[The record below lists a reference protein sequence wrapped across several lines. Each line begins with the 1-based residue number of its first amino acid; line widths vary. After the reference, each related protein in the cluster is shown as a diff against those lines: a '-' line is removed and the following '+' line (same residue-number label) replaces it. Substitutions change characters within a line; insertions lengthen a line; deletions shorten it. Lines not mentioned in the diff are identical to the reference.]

1 MIKCSFLLFISLYAF
16 IIKLLICLINKKTKM
31 FKEGDIVWAKIDGYP
46 WWPSYVEKKLPEDKY
61 TVLFLGEKSFQ
72 TVKKDKIKDWSEN
85 YRACVDKVRNVKKTQ
100 KFFVSVELGINLKAG
115 VISYEQHNEFLSNC
129 LKKRNEYSIEGVK
142 QFCEVCKLNKNLKKD
157 IKKTIDT
164 FPRAQLCNKNKISET
179 ISRDVLSKEVI
190 NKSKIINKGNAPT
203 PKKPN
208 SPSTP
213 IKIVKPSINKVKT
226 AIPLS
231 QIRHLNFSNDLLQI
245 CLAQSTIEKN
255 MSYIYSQLEKLNGI
269 KDKCGH
275 LNFNSKEGN
284 IELKKEVLLYL
295 EFICSVYQI
304 PFEVNASLKQL
315 LSDMKKIDSINP

>member
-1 MIKCSFLLFISLYAF
+1 
-16 IIKLLICLINKKTKM
+16 M
-31 FKEGDIVWAKIDGYP
+31 FKVGDIVWAKIDGYP
-46 WWPSYVEKKLPEDKY
+46 WWPSYVEKKLPEEKY

-72 TVKKDKIKDWSEN
+72 TVKKDKIKDWSDN
-85 YRACVDKVRNVKKTQ
+85 YKACVDKVRNVKKTQ
-100 KFFVSVELGINLKAG
+100 KFFVSVELGLNLKAG

-129 LKKRNEYSIEGVK
+129 LKKKNEYSIEGVK

-157 IKKTIDT
+157 IKTNTGT
-164 FPRAQLCNKNKISET
+164 FPKSQLSNKNKSTDT
-179 ISRDVLSKEVI
+179 ISGDLLSKEVI
-190 NKSKIINKGNAPT
+190 NKSKSINKGNAST
-203 PKKPN
+203 PKKIN
-208 SPSTP
+208 YPSIP
-213 IKIVKPSINKVKT
+213 IKEVKPSSNKVKT
-226 AIPLS
+226 SLPIS

-275 LNFNSKEGN
+275 INFNSKEGN
-284 IELKKEVLLYL
+284 VELKKEVLLYL
-295 EFICSVYQI
+295 EFICSVYHI